1 MLQDVKKHKVAY
13 SLLAILATVF
23 LGLIYTFRST
33 PYILMLVTFSFGLL
47 YFVWGVVHHLI
58 EHNLSGRIMLEY
70 GLVTA
75 LGLIIMSTLLL

>member
-23 LGLIYTFRST
+23 LGLIYAFRST

-58 EHNLSGRIMLEY
+58 EHNLNGRIMLEY